1 MTRWSNSVVFIT
13 GASAGIGEALARK
26 LASEGATVAVGARR
40 LERLESLVASLTE
53 GGAKALAIQCD
64 VTQPQTMTNA
74 VDRIIEAYGRL
85 DMVVANA
92 GFGVAGTLL
101 KLTNEDYQRQLETNV
116 YGVMNTLRAAIQNS
130 KRAEAAQLLSAA

>member
-1 MTRWSNSVVFIT
+1 MPQLRW
-13 GASAGIGEALARK
+13 GSAP
-26 LASEGATVAVGARR
+26 
-40 LERLESLVASLTE
+40 ERLESLVASLTE
-53 GGAKALAIQCD
+53 GGAKPSQSNATSLSRDHDQC
-64 VTQPQTMTNA
+64 VA
-74 VDRIIEAYGRL
+74 RIIEAYGRL